1 MLCFDNVDFTP
12 YEDKKKLEEEYKQ
25 LIRDEID
32 KENAKMNDEEK
43 QEN

>member
-1 MLCFDNVDFTP
+1 MLISHHMQ
-12 YEDKKKLEEEYKQ
+12 DKKKLEEEYKQ

-32 KENAKMNDEEK
+32 KENAKMNDKEK

>member
-1 MLCFDNVDFTP
+1 MLISP

-32 KENAKMNDEEK
+32 KENAKMNDKEK